1 MKLAIEVFTSPSRCH
16 NGIPLQ
22 ITMFSVGGSFVYPGS
37 SGLVE
42 ITITS
47 IALTTLDAGAT
58 PVESTRANSYRPG
71 TKTIPPFIGR
81 DCFRE
86 MIPPSIV
93 SDRTKLIV

>member
-37 SGLVE
+37 SELVE
-42 ITITS
+42 VTVTS
-47 IALTTLDAGAT
+47 IALTTLDAGAI

-71 TKTIPPFIGR
+71 TKITPPFTGR
-81 DCFRE
+81 GYF
-86 MIPPSIV
+86 
-93 SDRTKLIV
+93 